1 MAQLPMSFDKQKILS
16 LAPQLPV
23 NDQKH
28 APLYPT
34 TFHKLE
40 LPGVNNYHQQQM
52 KVTQI
57 QVNLPHMMQNYKS
70 PAMNNLELNILKSKV
85 NQDAEK
91 LKAYRLPQMAG
102 VNSNRAKR

>member
-1 MAQLPMSFDKQKILS
+1 MSFDKQKVLS
-16 LAPQLPV
+16 LASQLPT

-57 QVNLPHMMQNYKS
+57 
-70 PAMNNLELNILKSKV
+70 
-85 NQDAEK
+85 
-91 LKAYRLPQMAG
+91 
-102 VNSNRAKR
+102 

>member
-1 MAQLPMSFDKQKILS
+1 
-16 LAPQLPV
+16 
-23 NDQKH
+23 
-28 APLYPT
+28 
-34 TFHKLE
+34 
-40 LPGVNNYHQQQM
+40 
-52 KVTQI
+52 
-57 QVNLPHMMQNYKS
+57 MMQNYKS